1 MSSSVIVV
9 ANGIIP
15 VADAAAAAPCSS
27 ASASSAAGRVPC
39 VCVCVPGAKCP
50 RDVSAAS
57 ASASAS
63 ASSNGER
70 SEPEHCTF
78 SHKTPCLYST
88 DCHNLAEDHRLR
100 FYHPQGACI
109 GASNSG
115 PSPLAQG
122 GAGGGSPSSCGRTD
136 INHWRSMAH
145 PCAIRGCPKPTVA
158 MLNGWVCGYHYKLMT
173 DFYRKK

>member
-1 MSSSVIVV
+1 MV

-15 VADAAAAAPCSS
+15 VADANAGAANVGAGVS
-27 ASASSAAGRVPC
+27 AGRVPC

-50 RDVSAAS
+50 RDVSAAAS

-63 ASSNGER
+63 ASSNDDR
-70 SEPEHCTF
+70 SDRAHEHCTF

-100 FYHPQGACI
+100 FYHPQGACV

-115 PSPLAQG
+115 PSALAQG